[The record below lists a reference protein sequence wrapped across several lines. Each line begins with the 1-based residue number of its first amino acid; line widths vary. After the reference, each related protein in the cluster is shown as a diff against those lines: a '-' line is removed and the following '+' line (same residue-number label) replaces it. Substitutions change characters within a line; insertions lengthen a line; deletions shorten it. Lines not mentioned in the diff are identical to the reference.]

1 MSSFRKTKDANRG
14 SKPTFDKGTFKRIL
28 SYVLNGHKL
37 QFFAALVC
45 VLISSLVS
53 VASSI
58 FLKTL
63 IDDIIGNID
72 KLNPNY
78 TELIRYICYMA
89 SIFIVG
95 ILASLFQALLMN
107 KMSQSILKEIREDL
121 FSHMEKL
128 PLRFYDSHNHGEIM
142 SYYTNDIDSLDQLYS
157 QSLVQF
163 VSTVFTVVSVFI
175 AMCVLSLIMT
185 LIVVVTV
192 ILMYIALIKVSKQSG
207 KYFKLNQEGIAKIDG
222 YIEEMMNG
230 QKVIKVFNHEQAT
243 MDKFDSINEDWYVTN
258 YKAHKYSN
266 ILMPIMGNLTNL
278 QYVIVA
284 VLGGIMAMN
293 NVPGITLGMIASFLQ
308 LSRSFSQPISRFAQQ
323 INMIVM
329 GLAAGDRIFKLLDQP
344 VEENEGKVKLVNV
357 KIENDKLIE
366 TEESTNHWAFKVPVK
381 EDEFKLVEL
390 KGDVRINNVNF
401 AYDEKDVLH
410 DINIFAKPGQKI
422 AFVGATG
429 AGKTTITN
437 LLTRFYDIKKGTI
450 TYDGID
456 IKDIDKKSLRRS
468 LGMVLQD
475 TNLFTGTILENLKY
489 GNPDAT
495 MDEVIEACK
504 LANAHHFIERLP
516 EGYNTLLTNNGSG
529 LSQGQRQLLS
539 IARCALSNPPVMI
552 LDEATSSIDTRTEK
566 IVQDGM
572 DKLMKGRTVF
582 VIAHRLS
589 TVKNSKAIMVMDH
602 GRIIERGN
610 HEDLINQK
618 GTYYQLYTGKF
629 ELE

>member
-1 MSSFRKTKDANRG
+1 MSSIRKTKDFNRG
-14 SKPTFDKGTFKRIL
+14 SKPTFDKGTLKRIL
-28 SYVLNGHKL
+28 SYVFREHKL
-37 QFFAALVC
+37 QFFVSIIC

-53 VASSI
+53 VASSM

-72 KLNPNY
+72 KFNPDY
-78 TELIRYICYMA
+78 TELIRAIMYMGA
-89 SIFIVG
+89 IFFVG
-95 ILASLFQALLMN
+95 VLASLFQALLMN
-107 KMSQSILKEIREDL
+107 KLSQGVLKEIREDL

-128 PLRFYDSHNHGEIM
+128 PISFYDTHSHGEIM
-142 SYYTNDIDSLDQLYS
+142 SYYTNDIDALDQLYS

-163 VSTVFTVVSVFI
+163 VSTIFTVTAVFI
-175 AMCVLSLIMT
+175 AMCILSIRMT
-185 LIVVVTV
+185 FIVIVTV
-192 ILMYIALIKVSKQSG
+192 ILMYIVLIKVSKQSG

-230 QKVIKVFNHEQAT
+230 QKVIKVFNHEEAT
-243 MDKFDSINEDWYVTN
+243 LKEFDEINEDWYDTN

-278 QYVIVA
+278 QYVIIA
-284 VLGGIMAMN
+284 VLGGIMALN

-329 GLAAGDRIFKLLDQP
+329 GLAAGDRIFKLLDQEI
-344 VEENEGKVKLVNV
+344 EENNGKVKLVNV
-357 KIENDKLIE
+357 KIEDDKMIE
-366 TEESTNHWAFKVPVK
+366 TSDKTNHWAFKI
-381 EDEFKLVEL
+381 ENDNETKLVEL
-390 KGDVRINNVNF
+390 KGDVRINDVSF
-401 AYDEKDVLH
+401 AYTDKEVLH

-495 MDEVIEACK
+495 MDEVVEAAK
-504 LANAHHFIERLP
+504 LANADSFIRRLP
-516 EGYNTLLTNNGSG
+516 DGYNTVLTNNGSG

-602 GRIIERGN
+602 GKIIERGN
-610 HEDLINQK
+610 HEDLIKQK
-618 GTYYQLYTGKF
+618 GTYYELYTGKF